1 MKRTVGDLATAVFGK
16 RSDAA
21 SDRRLLWLAI
31 AIWTGFVILEALI
44 DPAITGMALIWATH
58 GFILMMLLKVCLDRA
73 PRQGG
78 WRLAVF
84 VLCTVVIAVL
94 QTALDVFG
102 TQVVGPALLTGLAP
116 PPEGIRISPLG
127 VAPILTFKVSLRSYL
142 WIYGLYAAAL
152 ALHGVARRELEAREE
167 SYAARLAA
175 QRAELDALRLRVNP
189 HFLFNALNGLASMA
203 GSDKSRE
210 TEEMALALARYY
222 RSSFID
228 IDRDLIPLGVE
239 LDAVQD
245 YLELEGHRLEKLE
258 FVLECSDTILEAEL
272 PPMILQPLIENA
284 VKYGVAGHA
293 EPPPVRVTARRE
305 GEVLQLICESGVS
318 PNPDGAG
325 AGTGLQTVRRRLE
338 KAFGDRATL
347 VLDRGD
353 TRWRATIEMPVL
365 GLD

>member
-1 MKRTVGDLATAVFGK
+1 MRRTFQDVTAALLGR
-16 RSDAA
+16 RSNAA
-21 SDRRLLWLAI
+21 SDPRLFWLAI
-31 AIWTGFVILEALI
+31 AIWAGFIILEALI
-44 DPAITGMALIWATH
+44 DPASTPMAIIWAAH
-58 GFILMMLLKVCLDRA
+58 GFVLMMLLKVCLDRA
-73 PRQGG
+73 PQRGG

-84 VLCTVVIAVL
+84 LICTVAIAFVQATLVVMGTLVL
-94 QTALDVFG
+94 
-102 TQVVGPALLTGLAP
+102 GPSLLSGLATP
-116 PPEGIRISPLG
+116 PDGMRISPLG
-127 VAPILTFKVSLRSYL
+127 AAPLLTFKVNFRSYL

-152 ALHGVARRELEAREE
+152 ALQAVSRREMEAREE

-189 HFLFNALNGLASMA
+189 HFLFNALNGLASLA
-203 GSDKSRE
+203 GSDKGRE
-210 TEEMALALARYY
+210 TEEMALALARHY

-239 LDAVQD
+239 LDAAQD
-245 YLELEGHRLEKLE
+245 YFELEGHRLEKLE
-258 FVLECSDTILEAEL
+258 FVLECSDEILDAEL

-284 VKYGVAGHA
+284 VKYGVAGHDA
-293 EPPPVRVTARRE
+293 PPPIQVTARRE
-305 GEVLQLICESGVS
+305 GQVLQLVCESGVS

-347 VLDRGD
+347 AVGQRDG
-353 TRWRATIEMPVL
+353 RWRATIEMPLL